1 MDDVTR
7 NCQINVLPAASD
19 ASGDPAVSGLIQL
32 IESEYRRAAHIA
44 PGLLAKAD
52 GGRVW
57 LLWFAIGAT
66 ETVCDL
72 AGRETQAQRND
83 VFRQVV
89 AAIFDGEGVR
99 SEVDPGQAERRLIDM
114 FQSAGA
120 DAVTACLRGD
130 RHLGYYLEALRVS
143 RRLNY

>member
-7 NCQINVLPAASD
+7 NCQIDVLPAATD
-19 ASGDPAVSGLIQL
+19 VSGDPAATALIRLVS
-32 IESEYRRAAHIA
+32 SERQRAARIA
-44 PGLLAKAD
+44 PGLMAKAD

-66 ETVCDL
+66 EAVCDIV
-72 AGRETQAQRND
+72 GRDAESKRDA

-89 AAIFDGEGVR
+89 GAIFDVEGVR
-99 SEVDPGQAERRLIDM
+99 SEVDPAFAERRLIDM

-120 DAVTACLRGD
+120 EAVKACVRGD
-130 RHLGYYLEALRVS
+130 EHLGYYLEALRVS
-143 RRLNY
+143 RRLDY

>member
-1 MDDVTR
+1 VTR
-7 NCQINVLPAASD
+7 NCQIDVLPASSD
-19 ASGDPAVSGLIQL
+19 TSGDPAVSALIQL
-32 IESEYRRAAHIA
+32 IESEYQRAARIA
-44 PGLLAKAD
+44 PGLMARAD

-72 AGRETQAQRND
+72 AGRDTQEQRNA

-89 AAIFDGEGVR
+89 GAIFDGEGVR
-99 SEVDPGQAERRLIDM
+99 SEVDPAHAERRLIDM

-130 RHLGYYLEALRVS
+130 KHLGYYLEALRVS
-143 RRLNY
+143 RRLDY

>member
-1 MDDVTR
+1 MDELTR
-7 NCQINVLPAASD
+7 NCQIDVLPASSD
-19 ASGDPAVSGLIQL
+19 ASGDPAVTGLIQL
-32 IESEYRRAAHIA
+32 IDSEYRRAARIA
-44 PGLLAKAD
+44 PGLMAKAD

-72 AGRETQAQRND
+72 AGRDTQEQRNA

-89 AAIFDGEGVR
+89 GAIFDGGAVR
-99 SEVDPGQAERRLIDM
+99 SDVDPAHADRRLIDM

-143 RRLNY
+143 RRLDY